1 MKARLHLNI
10 GLLYDKVNPDM
21 SVKYL
26 KKALDE
32 AQQNRDGAIQH
43 LALLQLCESHLLSGE
58 LSQALLFGQQVSIL
72 YSVSGQGRK
81 SFSYFIG
88 PFGGLL
94 FPFEMTE

>member
-72 YSVSGQGRK
+72 HIL
-81 SFSYFIG
+81 SFRRG
-88 PFGGLL
+88 PKCIFL
-94 FPFEMTE
+94 FYWSLWLAPIPL